1 MKPHI
6 ILRLRR
12 PLSRNLPYWE
22 DVLADKTD
30 VPNSVNASVDQV
42 MLQTYRR
49 PFWLTANYQPRSHL
63 WSLQERQA
71 GFDRIYRLI
80 LQRHTAI
87 PSGLINDLRVL
98 PEVEEV
104 YAGAIAAAPIPP
116 PHLAVA
122 TGLTQSYRNNNIY
135 LREAH
140 QFTQGMPEIKVAV
153 LDTGFAVD
161 HPEIAHAMR
170 PGKDFVDIING
181 AGKFIGDFLDIDD
194 EPEDDVGHGTHVA
207 GILAAKGQR
216 MPIGVVPNCQLLP
229 IKVLGGLKRG
239 NTVVGAGL
247 VDNINNGIKWAVD
260 QGADVINMSLGIKHQ
275 GGGLPHEA
283 VIRYALDKGVTVVA
297 ASGND
302 GTQDKYYP
310 GALPGVIAVGAA
322 DDQGQM
328 APFSTYG
335 GHVSLIAPGVNVYS
349 TFLQNGYAISS
360 GTSQAAPF
368 VAGAVALLKSFAL
381 SRGKSLHDKQI
392 KFLLKHTS
400 DKISDQFK
408 DLKAGFGRINLLD
421 ALRYVQYKI

>member
-1 MKPHI
+1 
-6 ILRLRR
+6 
-12 PLSRNLPYWE
+12 
-22 DVLADKTD
+22 
-30 VPNSVNASVDQV
+30 VDAV
-42 MLQTYRR
+42 MLRKYRC
-49 PFWLTANYQPRSHL
+49 PFWLTANYQPRSQTC
-63 WSLQERQA
+63 SPQERHV

-80 LQRHTAI
+80 LQHNTHI
-87 PSGLINDLRVL
+87 PPGLIEDLRLL
-98 PEVEEV
+98 PDVEVAR
-104 YAGAIAAAPIPP
+104 AGEIAAAPLPP
-116 PHLAVA
+116 SQLATA
-122 TGLTQSYRNNNIY
+122 ASLTQPYRDNNIY

-140 QFTQGMPEIKVAV
+140 LFTQGSPAVKIAV

-161 HPEIAHAMR
+161 HPEIAHAML

-181 AGKFIGDFLDIDD
+181 AGKFIGDFLNIDD

-207 GILAAKGQR
+207 GILAAQGSK

-229 IKVLGGLKRG
+229 VKVLGGLQRG

-275 GGGLPHEA
+275 GGGLPHEE
-283 VIRYALDKGVTVVA
+283 VIRYALENGVTVVA

-322 DDQGQM
+322 DDQGQI

-349 TFLQNGYAISS
+349 TFPHNGYAISS

-368 VAGAVALLKSFAL
+368 VTGAVALLKSFAL
-381 SRGKSLHDKQI
+381 SRGKPLYDNQI